1 MIFAHLHR
9 SCNIS
14 KYSITTIHYSYNLL
28 RENPMLTLE
37 LCKRFDSHHT
47 ELLDDVMMTRTRVSL
62 GYINIPQAEEI
73 YERILAFQKPQLDKV
88 LASNYGVYTKKPEL
102 IYRTQQLTEKSCDP
116 STAPGR

>member
-1 MIFAHLHR
+1 
-9 SCNIS
+9 
-14 KYSITTIHYSYNLL
+14 
-28 RENPMLTLE
+28 MLTLE

-47 ELLDDVMMTRTRVSL
+47 ELVDDVMMTRTRVSL
-62 GYINIPQAEEI
+62 GYINIDQAEEI

-102 IYRTQQLTEKSCDP
+102 IYRTHKLTEKSCDP